1 MNLWRALVCLLLSL
15 TLMMR
20 GVAANPTVPSLSGNS
35 GITRMG
41 AVPHM
46 PCHEAIK
53 SLGQNKGHQPS
64 CCDQTCP
71 DMRSCALGQ
80 PATLS
85 SAPTVFFGASAHA
98 LAPRATLTATA
109 IPKPVFRPP
118 IALHC

>member
-1 MNLWRALVCLLLSL
+1 MNFWRAIVCLLLSL

-20 GVAANPTVPSLSGNS
+20 GVAANPTLPGHP
-35 GITRMG
+35 GITPLS
-41 AVPHM
+41 AVTHM
-46 PCHEAIK
+46 PCHDAIK
-53 SLGQNKGHQPS
+53 SLGQTKGHKPP
-64 CCDQTCP
+64 CCDKACP